1 MGSRECSICLEDLK
15 NPVVTPC
22 GHLHCEACLLTFVER
37 SQDAI
42 KASCPTC
49 RASFSLVQPDLRFI
63 PKKFQPFIMPSIRR
77 VYLPELERG
86 DNQSLQ
92 NQVRDLE
99 KRVKLLKKDKSKL
112 MDKCES
118 LKMERDAFAEK
129 ELEARE
135 QNQELNDDYD
145 DVSAELVQVKARI
158 EDLEEDLEVQFAER
172 NHWEQSHA
180 TLHKNYRQVIR
191 KLEEANKELH
201 NHKEQRRISE
211 ERLPY
216 ARCVPRARVQKR
228 TSDQAALDSP
238 GPSTSGASSS
248 SAHTTPDGRAIQP
261 IPKRPRLNQS
271 SRSLSNSGSSFLG
284 PPPTYYAP
292 HPDPQPLRERM
303 PVLTE
308 SDSEGGSFNDPPVRK
323 VP

>member
-1 MGSRECSICLEDLK
+1 
-15 NPVVTPC
+15 
-22 GHLHCEACLLTFVER
+22 
-37 SQDAI
+37 
-42 KASCPTC
+42 
-49 RASFSLVQPDLRFI
+49 
-63 PKKFQPFIMPSIRR
+63 MPSIRR

-201 NHKEQRRISE
+201 NHKCVVTTHLLVKDILILGLPLVQR
-211 ERLPY
+211 
-216 ARCVPRARVQKR
+216 
-228 TSDQAALDSP
+228 AA
-238 GPSTSGASSS
+238 
-248 SAHTTPDGRAIQP
+248 
-261 IPKRPRLNQS
+261 
-271 SRSLSNSGSSFLG
+271 SN
-284 PPPTYYAP
+284 
-292 HPDPQPLRERM
+292 
-303 PVLTE
+303 
-308 SDSEGGSFNDPPVRK
+308 K
-323 VP
+323 